1 MYLLADLLLISS
13 ESIDY
18 LNFITYYKIFPQKQT
33 GKKRLKT
40 KYRNIGKKACNPG
53 PSRAYIVFL
62 PTRILSSTL
71 ILLSLFLIRPRC
83 FVPFV

>member
-1 MYLLADLLLISS
+1 MLLLISS

-40 KYRNIGKKACNPG
+40 KYRNIGKNNG
-53 PSRAYIVFL
+53 
-62 PTRILSSTL
+62 
-71 ILLSLFLIRPRC
+71 
-83 FVPFV
+83 